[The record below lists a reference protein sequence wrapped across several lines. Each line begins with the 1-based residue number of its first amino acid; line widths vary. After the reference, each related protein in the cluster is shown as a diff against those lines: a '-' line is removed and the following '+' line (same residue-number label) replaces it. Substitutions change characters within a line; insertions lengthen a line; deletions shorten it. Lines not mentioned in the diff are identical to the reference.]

1 MIQPA
6 WVGVRCAG
14 RKPFVSGAAGSG
26 ACGTTCFAAAEG
38 LADLEADAGALGTTV
53 GIGKGSVNAAP
64 GLMGAA
70 GTAAVLVDE
79 ARALS
84 DGAIGAGS
92 AGSAMAGPRPEVL
105 ICLLLSVDVTA
116 NPLLSSSKQRSRT
129 FSTSASKA
137 SRTVRGSVQFGEA
150 SGTTC
155 AIAHTFL
162 ENPKLKHSSWS
173 LMIFSRARLQAANR
187 EML

>member
-1 MIQPA
+1 MA
-6 WVGVRCAG
+6 ADLDADAGVLDTT
-14 RKPFVSGAAGSG
+14 AGSG
-26 ACGTTCFAAAEG
+26 N
-38 LADLEADAGALGTTV
+38 
-53 GIGKGSVNAAP
+53 GSVNAAP

-70 GTAAVLVDE
+70 GTAAVLGDGV
-79 ARALS
+79 RALS

-92 AGSAMAGPRPEVL
+92 AGSAIAGPRPEVL
-105 ICLLLSVDVTA
+105 ICVLLSVDVTA
-116 NPLLSSSKQRSRT
+116 NPFLSSSRQRSRA

-137 SRTVRGSVQFGEA
+137 SLTVRGSVQFGEA

-162 ENPKLKHSSWS
+162 ENPNLKQSSWS

-187 EML
+187 EVL